1 MKSLLLTFAA
11 LLWLGT
17 SVAQVSEISRQMSL
31 GVHNGFRVAI
41 PGASPKMISQVWKK
55 YTRDY
60 GKLKKNKKA
69 DEEYIEA
76 AVIKSIYG
84 ANPMDIYTS
93 VEEGYLTAFFDLK
106 TGFLSSSSQPGEAAA
121 AKNFMQ
127 EFGFEVQREQTRQE
141 LNDQEDALKK
151 AEKYLDKLKKDHQT
165 YHRDIEDAKERIKK
179 AEANI
184 TTNEKDQDQTRK
196 DIDTQKKK
204 VEEVRIKL
212 DNIGKSK

>member
-1 MKSLLLTFAA
+1 MKAIFLSFFLFTFI
-11 LLWLGT
+11 GI
-17 SVAQVSEISRQMSL
+17 SGAQVSEMARQMSL

-41 PGASPKMISQVWKK
+41 PGASPKLIGQVWKK
-55 YTRDY
+55 YTKEY

-76 AVIKSIYG
+76 AVIKSIFG
-84 ANPMDIYTS
+84 SNPMDIYTS
-93 VEEGYLTAFFDLK
+93 IEEGYITAFFDLK
-106 TGFLSSSSQPGEAAA
+106 TGFLSSSSQPGESMA

-127 EFGFEVQREQTRQE
+127 EFGYEVQREQTRQE
-141 LNDQEDALKK
+141 LSDQEDTLKK
-151 AEKYLDKLKKDHQT
+151 AEKNLDKLKKDHQG
-165 YHRDIEDAKERIKK
+165 YHKDIDDAKERIKK

-184 TTNEKDQDQTRK
+184 VTNEKDQEQARQ